1 MRKLPTPPKYER
13 YYYKGSDRKAAN
25 RYNKHHITF
34 KHESRELVVYDKT
47 YQIVENGLQLDE
59 EKLDFIIKAV
69 KDAYLKV
76 TVDR

>member
-1 MRKLPTPPKYER
+1 MCKLPTPPKYER

-59 EKLDFIIKAV
+59 EKLRKVSCD
-69 KDAYLKV
+69 LKYMNCGKESQK
-76 TVDR
+76 